1 MSKEDALEKASA
13 PAGWSGNMC
22 PELSAPT
29 KVRTSEQS
37 STKRSKLSAHKPP
50 LFLSLNTDGLK
61 SDASLTWEEN
71 GALLGEFSTLS
82 FGECPSV
89 ESASHLSLIL
99 EASPHPKYS
108 LSAKACL
115 GILRRAERRG
125 KPLPP
130 ILRAALERQASAS
143 PSTTKP
149 PATTGG
155 GTTRQND
162 GAGNGLGIGVN
173 GDPSPTL
180 TAGDRHG
187 VAIGINDDIAGTLDA
202 SYYKG
207 CGARAGTER
216 EVVLAPVAIPVEN
229 HPQDS
234 RVKLSADGTVQT
246 LSGQM
251 GTGGGMFH

>member
-1 MSKEDALEKASA
+1 MS
-13 PAGWSGNMC
+13 
-22 PELSAPT
+22 PELSAPI
-29 KVRTSEQS
+29 KVRTSGQS
-37 STKRSKLSAHKPP
+37 STKQSKLSAHKPP

-71 GALLGEFSTLS
+71 GALLGEFSMLS

-125 KPLPP
+125 KPLPL
-130 ILRAALERQASAS
+130 ILRAALEHQAEQ
-143 PSTTKP
+143 
-149 PATTGG
+149 GG
-155 GTTRQND
+155 G
-162 GAGNGLGIGVN
+162 GAYCIQGNCI
-173 GDPSPTL
+173 DRAD
-180 TAGDRHG
+180 TAGCNGKGWAEGVSYTLNTVDRPA
-187 VAIGINDDIAGTLDA
+187 VAPF
-202 SYYKG
+202 
-207 CGARAGTER
+207 
-216 EVVLAPVAIPVEN
+216 VIPVEN

-251 GTGGGMFH
+251 GTGGGNVPLILQEHFACGCEQDAPEEEKEP